1 MSKITPGKKRYV
13 KRQLTNA
20 QPTILIGKNGATP
33 ELIKEIEK
41 QLQKETMVKVKL
53 LKTALAEGETKH
65 IATKIAQQIEATLVE
80 VRGHTFMMYKPRK
93 K

>member
-20 QPTILIGKNGATP
+20 QPTIHIGKNGATA

-41 QLQKETMVKVKL
+41 QLQKETMVKIKL
-53 LKTALAEGETKH
+53 LKTALVEAKTRYV
-65 IATKIAQQIEATLVE
+65 ATKIAQQIDADLVE